1 MMVPKSFRVW
11 LISGWIAGGF
21 LAPAALS
28 AQETGPS
35 PNIAG
40 IHLNKKGFSSSRKCG
55 QCHREL
61 FDAWKR
67 SLHADASGNA
77 VFRAAYLQV
86 YFEKGERA
94 RKACLGCHAPVA
106 YYNND
111 PKLTQSISREG
122 VSCDFCHS
130 IAEVLPGTP
139 EGPQFRFEF
148 GGVKQGP
155 LKDSKSPV
163 HQTRFNELYRQSLF
177 CKGCHE
183 QISPSGIP
191 MIATFSEW
199 EQSPYPDKGITC
211 QKCHMEPI
219 AGKTVAESVQ
229 PTPRT
234 KISNHDIAAG
244 HSLTKRRQAL
254 EIKIAAIETYKNRI
268 TVTVDLTNTGAGH
281 QMPTGLP
288 VKKIILEVK
297 VQSETGKDRQ
307 IQQKVYQK
315 VVADSKGKVVT
326 KLVDLMLGKGATV
339 VSDNRIAPLETRRE
353 SFTFF
358 ISKPDGQTV
367 SATAYYSYTPEIL
380 QPAPIHIPLSEVQRR
395 VR

>member
-1 MMVPKSFRVW
+1 MARKTFRVW
-11 LISGWIAGGF
+11 LFGLCVGGIF
-21 LAPAALS
+21 FAPTTMWGQGAS
-28 AQETGPS
+28 TS
-35 PNIAG
+35 PNIAD
-40 IHLNKKGFSSSRKCG
+40 IHLNNKGFSSSQKCG

-77 VFRAAYLQV
+77 VFEAAYLQV
-86 YFEKGERA
+86 YFQQGERA
-94 RKACLGCHAPVA
+94 RQTCLSCHAPVA
-106 YYNND
+106 YFNND
-111 PKLTQSISREG
+111 PKLTQAISREG

-130 IAEVLPGTP
+130 IAEALPGTP

-155 LKDSKSPV
+155 LKDSKSPA
-163 HQTRFNELYRQSLF
+163 HKTRFNELYRQSLF

-183 QISPSGIP
+183 QVSSSGIP

-219 AGKTVAESVQ
+219 AGKTVPESIKQ
-229 PTPRT
+229 TARQQ
-234 KISNHDIAAG
+234 ISNHDIAAG
-244 HSLTKRRQAL
+244 HSLTKRRRAL
-254 EIKIAAIETYKNRI
+254 ELKITAIETHKSRI

-281 QMPTGLP
+281 NMPTGLP
-288 VKKIILEVK
+288 VKKIILEVR
-297 VQSETGKDRQ
+297 VQNEKGDRRQ
-307 IQQKVYQK
+307 IQRRVYQK
-315 VVADSKGKVVT
+315 IVADPQGRPIT
-326 KLVDLMLGKGATV
+326 QLVDLMLGKATQM

-358 ISKPDGQTV
+358 AGKPKLQTV
-367 SATAYYSYTPEIL
+367 FATAYYSYTPEIL

>member
-1 MMVPKSFRVW
+1 MVPKMFQVW
-11 LISGWIAGGF
+11 LVGLCVGGF
-21 LAPAALS
+21 FLTPVVAEG
-28 AQETGPS
+28 QEISSS

-40 IHLNKKGFSSSRKCG
+40 IHLNTQGFSPSRQCG

-61 FDAWKR
+61 FNQWQR
-67 SLHADASGNA
+67 SLHADSSGNA
-77 VFRAAYLQV
+77 VFQAAYMQV
-86 YFEKGERA
+86 YFEQGERA
-94 RKACLGCHAPVA
+94 RPACLSCHAPVA
-106 YYNND
+106 YFNND
-111 PKLTQSISREG
+111 PKLTQAISREG

-155 LKDSKSPV
+155 LKNSKSPI

-183 QISPSGIP
+183 LKSQNGLP
-191 MIATFSEW
+191 MITTWSEW
-199 EQSPYPDKGITC
+199 KESPYPDKGITC
-211 QKCHMEPI
+211 QQCHMEKI
-219 AGKTVAESVQ
+219 QGTTVAASVQ
-229 PTPRT
+229 KKTRHQ
-234 KISNHDIAAG
+234 ISNHDIAAG

-254 EIKIAAIETYKNRI
+254 EIKITGIETLKNRI
-268 TVTVDLTNTGAGH
+268 RVQVDLTNTGAGH
-281 QMPTGLP
+281 KMPTGLP
-288 VKKIILEVK
+288 AKKIILEVK
-297 VQSETGKDRQ
+297 VEDADGGHRQ

-315 VVADSKGKVVT
+315 MMADGQGRPVT
-326 KLVDLMLGKGATV
+326 RLVDLMLGKATTV
-339 VSDNRIAPLETRRE
+339 VSDNRIAPLETRQE

-358 ISKPDGQTV
+358 VGKPEDQTV

-380 QPAPIHIPLSEVQRR
+380 QPAPIHIKLKEVQRR

>member
-11 LISGWIAGGF
+11 LIGGWIAGSF

-28 AQETGPS
+28 AQETDLS
-35 PNIAG
+35 QDISA
-40 IHLNKKGFSSSRKCG
+40 IHLNKSGFSSSRKCG

-61 FDAWKR
+61 FDAWQR

-86 YFEKGERA
+86 YFEQGERA

-111 PKLTQSISREG
+111 PKLTQPISREG

-155 LKDSKSPV
+155 LKDSKSSA

-219 AGKTVAESVQ
+219 AGKTVPESVQ
-229 PTPRT
+229 ATARQQ
-234 KISNHDIAAG
+234 ISNHDIAAG

-254 EIKIAAIETYKNRI
+254 EIKIAALETYKNRI

-281 QMPTGLP
+281 KMPTGLP

-297 VQSETGKDRQ
+297 LQDENGGRPQ
-307 IQQKVYQK
+307 IQYRVYQK
-315 VVADSKGKVVT
+315 VIADKQGKVVT
-326 KLVDLMLGKGATV
+326 NPVDLMLGKGMKV

-358 ISKPDGQTV
+358 AGKPERQTV
-367 SATAYYSYTPEIL
+367 FATAYYSYTPEIL